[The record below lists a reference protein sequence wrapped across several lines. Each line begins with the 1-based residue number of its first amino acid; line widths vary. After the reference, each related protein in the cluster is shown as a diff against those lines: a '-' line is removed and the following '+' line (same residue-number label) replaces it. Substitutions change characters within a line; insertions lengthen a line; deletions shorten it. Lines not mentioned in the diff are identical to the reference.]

1 LYDINKYID
10 TLLQKEVIMMK
21 KSSGHDTSFLDRIA
35 ASEVTKDDIF
45 EALFDAR
52 GYGSEINTRHVFFQE
67 VIIKFNASKAK
78 AVIKNH
84 VPYETDSHY
93 VDVAL
98 WRYLEIGGDIKSFD
112 KDLEIAKENYAKTHQ
127 FLHRIAKQ
135 KPSATI
141 RN

>member
-1 LYDINKYID
+1 
-10 TLLQKEVIMMK
+10 MMK
-21 KSSGHDTSFLDRIA
+21 NSSGHVSPFLEKIDRPEI
-35 ASEVTKDDIF
+35 TKEEIF

-52 GYGSEINTRHVFFQE
+52 GYGSDINTRHVFFQE
-67 VIIKFNASKAK
+67 VIIRFNASKAR

-98 WRYLEIGGDIKSFD
+98 WRYAEIGGDIKSFD

-127 FLHRIAKQ
+127 FIHRIAAAEKIG
-135 KPSATI
+135 A
-141 RN
+141 RA

>member
-1 LYDINKYID
+1 
-10 TLLQKEVIMMK
+10 MMK
-21 KSSGHDTSFLDRIA
+21 NSSESKSNFLDRI
-35 ASEVTKDDIF
+35 SSPEITKSKIF

-52 GYGSEINTRHVFFQE
+52 GYGPEVNTRHVFFQE

-84 VPYETDSHY
+84 LPYETDSHY

-98 WRYLEIGGDIKSFD
+98 WRYIEIGGDIKSFD

-127 FLHRIAKQ
+127 FIHHLAKTQ
-135 KPSATI
+135 KCYAGI
-141 RN
+141 